1 MNFFLYKIHVMD
13 AHLKLFLIFLLLLFY
28 LVFLHLFSFF
38 FFYSLSLENMNMLVY
53 EIVKTA
59 VLTLNQSTH

>member
-1 MNFFLYKIHVMD
+1 MNFFLYEIHVMD

-38 FFYSLSLENMNMLVY
+38 FYSLSLENMNMLVY